1 MKKAAPGRNGS
12 LQGLCRLIKCKQL
25 DLPAHEASRQPE
37 STIPGTGPACLN
49 ERTFPR
55 GDDAEGTRM
64 FSDQLAMAIDAAH
77 GGRRLDDL
85 SRLVWRGMAENQISE
100 DAAQRLAEKIHTRRI
115 LNTTTAPHRPPQ
127 AASGRPVSIFPPRR
141 PQRPPHRP
149 QAIERRRRVAA
160 SGSAPPAVASRF
172 TTAEQAALAI
182 IVDEVRRRGD
192 CRLPI
197 DAIAARAGVSRTS
210 VQNAIR
216 AARAAGLIRVT
227 LRPRRGQ
234 PHLPN
239 IIEVIDPAWRDWIR
253 KRGNRRTGDR
263 VQKSEHHEKHVDSN
277 GDSERKNAKTVAN
290 QCSDTHDSSKSEQGR
305 VGQMGTMQEMQRCR
319 SMGYRS

>member
-1 MKKAAPGRNGS
+1 
-12 LQGLCRLIKCKQL
+12 
-25 DLPAHEASRQPE
+25 
-37 STIPGTGPACLN
+37 
-49 ERTFPR
+49 
-55 GDDAEGTRM
+55 M
-64 FSDQLAMAIDAAH
+64 FADQLAMAIDAAH

-100 DAAQRLAEKIHTRRI
+100 DAAQRLAEKIHTRRT
-115 LNTTTAPHRPPQ
+115 LNAATAPHRPPQ
-127 AASGRPVSIFPPRR
+127 AATGRPVSIFPPRR
-141 PQRPPHRP
+141 PQRPPQRP

-160 SGSAPPAVASRF
+160 SGFAPPAVASRF
-172 TTAEQAALAI
+172 TVAEQAALAI
-182 IVDEVRRRGD
+182 VVDEHRRRGD

-197 DAIAARAGVSRTS
+197 DAIAARAGCSRTS

-290 QCSDTHDSSKSEQGR
+290 QCSDTHDSAQSKTTSSVKPEGN
-305 VGQMGTMQEMQRCR
+305 GEMGTMRQREDRCG
-319 SMGYRS
+319 SKESSKKTKF